1 LSSGQVKLLL
11 RALHMLCTQVESL
24 LNLLGRLLRPTRR
37 KVVITMLGTLLSVA
51 FAVALTDVYDEKITG
66 HRLWKVVA
74 QFLQE
79 KTPPPAAPPPTGMAI
94 GPSAP
99 PPSVEG
105 FDLPS
110 TAVDEETL
118 LTEVNARLL
127 AAAQLGPERGG
138 PAAARLLGELKSLAA
153 AGDEAAAGLLA
164 YAHAAAALHVR
175 PQPGLAQRL
184 LQPDSAARSAAQTRG
199 GRIAAFLLD
208 CYRLQ
213 QAPRAQRGE
222 RTRALR
228 RHPLWRALA
237 MRPVLL
243 QAGARLVTPQSL
255 ARTAT
260 DRAAR
265 SPAPDAAAAAAA
277 QGS

>member
-1 LSSGQVKLLL
+1 MSSGQVKLLL

-79 KTPPPAAPPPTGMAI
+79 KTQPAPPPVRMADR
-94 GPSAP
+94 PPLP

-105 FDLPS
+105 FDLP
-110 TAVDEETL
+110 TAAVDEEAL

-184 LQPDSAARSAAQTRG
+184 LQPDSAARSTAQTRG
-199 GRIAAFLLD
+199 GRIAAFLLE

-222 RTRALR
+222 RARALR
-228 RHPLWRALA
+228 RHPLWQELA
-237 MRPVLL
+237 NRPMLL
-243 QAGARLVTPQSL
+243 QSGARLATAQSL
-255 ARTAT
+255 LRSAGRPAAHDSTRDAT
-260 DRAAR
+260 
-265 SPAPDAAAAAAA
+265 AAAAA